1 MRNNST
7 ERKMS
12 AKNKSGRNASGKN
25 ISGENTA
32 RENVSRKNALGKD
45 MTKSGGSDK
54 SGRPGLVTMLLPA
67 GVLLVACVLLA
78 ACIQHLRTE
87 LAESRE
93 RLLYARSHGNVTVEI
108 QQFTESAKSL
118 DNPSR
123 GFYYMHGFRIG
134 DEETDYREEIAKRFC
149 RDEDT
154 RLAMIE
160 VNLQAYRDHPIS
172 SEGLENLERLFQALE
187 TVDKQF
193 VVRVL
198 YDWDGESE
206 DYEPEELE
214 VILEHMRQTGPVLR
228 AHKDII
234 FTLQGLFI
242 GNWGEMNGTDFANQ
256 EDIRVLAEQLYEA
269 TGGELFLSVR
279 MPMQWRM
286 ATGLEWPPE
295 QAAESQTAPAGVE
308 PEIEKQEGTES
319 VGRASASRGSL
330 ASRLGLYNDGML
342 GSWSDYGTYGDQSK
356 LEHGYFTY
364 WNREE
369 ELEFQEELCKSV
381 PMGGEVIVDNPY
393 NDFENA
399 LADMK
404 RMHVTYLNKD
414 FDKNVLDKWA
424 RHTVLEE
431 GCFQGMD
438 GLSYMERHLGYRL
451 LIADAALQY
460 EIEEDLLSVAVE
472 MRNVGFAP
480 LYRAVEARLYLVNCE
495 TGEVRSCEAVHELE
509 SLSGGNDAERLATV
523 GLEFSLAGETAGR
536 YELYLDIADEVSG
549 ERILL
554 ANEQEPE
561 KYGYRIGAVELEPV
575 ESELTELEWM
585 ESERME

>member
-1 MRNNST
+1 MKNDIT
-7 ERKMS
+7 ES
-12 AKNKSGRNASGKN
+12 ESLGSGESNQSGR
-25 ISGENTA
+25 T
-32 RENVSRKNALGKD
+32 
-45 MTKSGGSDK
+45 
-54 SGRPGLVTMLLPA
+54 GLVTMLLPA

-78 ACIQHLRTE
+78 ACIQHLRAE
-87 LAESRE
+87 LAENQE
-93 RLLYARSHGNVTVEI
+93 RLLYARGHGNVTVETR
-108 QQFTESAKSL
+108 QFTESAKPL
-118 DNPSR
+118 DNPGR
-123 GFYYMHGFRIG
+123 GFYYMHGFRIS

-172 SEGLENLERLFQALE
+172 QEGLENLERLFQALE
-187 TVDKQF
+187 MVDKQF

-206 DYEPEELE
+206 GYEPEELE
-214 VILEHMRQTGPVLR
+214 VILEHMRQTGSVLR

-234 FTLQGLFI
+234 LTLQGLFI
-242 GNWGEMNGTDFANQ
+242 GNWGEMNGTEFANQ

-295 QAAESQTAPAGVE
+295 
-308 PEIEKQEGTES
+308 GTES
-319 VGRASASRGSL
+319 GRGMSVSRSGL

-460 EIEEDLLSVAVE
+460 EMEEDRLSVAVA

-480 LYRAVEARLYLVNCE
+480 LYRAVEARIYLVNCE
-495 TGEVRSCEAVHELE
+495 TGEVRSREAAHELE
-509 SLSGGNDAERLATV
+509 SLSGGNDAERLTTV
-523 GLEFSLAGETAGR
+523 ALEFSLAGEKAGR
-536 YELYLDIADEVSG
+536 YELYLDIVDEVSG

-561 KYGYRIGAVELEPV
+561 KYGYRIGAAELEPV
-575 ESELTELEWM
+575 ESELMELELSEL
-585 ESERME
+585 ESVE

>member
-1 MRNNST
+1 M
-7 ERKMS
+7 KD
-12 AKNKSGRNASGKN
+12 
-25 ISGENTA
+25 
-32 RENVSRKNALGKD
+32 D
-45 MTKSGGSDK
+45 MTESGSPGRGESNQG
-54 SGRPGLVTMLLPA
+54 GRPGLFTMLLPA

-78 ACIQHLRTE
+78 ACIQHLRAE
-87 LAESRE
+87 LEENRE
-93 RLLYARSHGNVTVEI
+93 HLLYARGHGNVTVEP
-108 QQFTESAKSL
+108 QQFTESAKPL
-118 DNPSR
+118 DNPGR
-123 GFYYMHGFRIG
+123 GFYYMHGFRIN

-193 VVRVL
+193 IVRVL

-214 VILEHMRQTGPVLR
+214 VILEHIRQMGPVLR

-242 GNWGEMNGTDFANQ
+242 GNWGEMNGTEFANQ

-269 TGGELFLSVR
+269 IGGELFLAVR

-295 QAAESQTAPAGVE
+295 
-308 PEIEKQEGTES
+308 GTES
-319 VGRASASRGSL
+319 GRGMSASRDGL

-381 PMGGEVIVDNPY
+381 PMGGEVIVDNLY

-460 EIEEDLLSVAVE
+460 EIDEDLLSVAVA

-480 LYRAVEARLYLVNCE
+480 LYRAVEARFYLVNCE
-495 TGEVRSCEAVHELE
+495 TGEVRSCEAAHELE
-509 SLSGGNDAERLATV
+509 SLSGGNDAERLTTV
-523 GLEFSLAGETAGR
+523 SLEFSLAGETAGR
-536 YELYLDIADEVSG
+536 YELYLDIADKVSG

-561 KYGYRIGAVELEPV
+561 KYGYRIGAAELEPV
-575 ESELTELEWM
+575 ESELLELEPLEL
-585 ESERME
+585 ESVE